1 MADSIYGLHV
11 CTRRVVAVETDASTS
26 GGSPTCRCGRLEF
39 VIDET
44 LWPAPAKLNLFLHV
58 TGRRPDGYHELQT
71 VFQLIDLSDTIAISV
86 REGGRIERPDGPV
99 GVDPEMDLTVRAA
112 RALQTAADCRLGAT
126 LRVRKRIPM
135 GGGLGGGSSD
145 AATVLLGLN
154 HLWGCGMSLD
164 ELARI
169 GLPLGAD
176 VPVFVRGSS
185 AWGQGVGEDLQPLQ
199 LPETWYVVIHP
210 GVSVGTH
217 EVFQSPELTRNSP
230 VITIRAFFQSG
241 GRNDCEPVVRAR
253 FPEVADALDWL
264 GQFASARLTGT
275 GSCIFAPCATAIDA
289 ERLAARV
296 PDRWTSYVARGLN
309 VSPVHE
315 LLLTRGPA

>member
-1 MADSIYGLHV
+1 V
-11 CTRRVVAVETDASTS
+11 T
-26 GGSPTCRCGRLEF
+26 
-39 VIDET
+39 DET

-71 VFQLIDLSDTIAISV
+71 VFQLIDLCDTIAISV
-86 REGGRIERPDGPV
+86 RADGQIERPDGPA
-99 GVDPEMDLTVRAA
+99 GVDPESDLTVRAA
-112 RALQTAADCRLGAT
+112 RALQAATGSRLGAT

-145 AATVLLGLN
+145 AASVLLGLN
-154 HLWGCGMSLD
+154 ELWGCRMPVD
-164 ELARI
+164 ELARL

-185 AWGQGVGEDLQPLQ
+185 AWGQGVGEDLQPLE
-199 LPETWYVVIHP
+199 LPESWYVVIHP
-210 GVSVGTH
+210 GVAVGTRD
-217 EVFQSPELTRNSP
+217 VFQSPELTRNSP
-230 VITIRAFFQSG
+230 IITIRDFFQSG
-241 GRNDCEPVVRAR
+241 GRNDCEPAVRAR

-264 GQFASARLTGT
+264 GRFAPARLTGT

-296 PDRWTSYVARGLN
+296 PDCWTSYVARGLN

-315 LLLTRGPA
+315 LLRARGASS

>member
-1 MADSIYGLHV
+1 M
-11 CTRRVVAVETDASTS
+11 T
-26 GGSPTCRCGRLEF
+26 
-39 VIDET
+39 DET

-71 VFQLIDLSDTIAISV
+71 VFQLIDLCDTISISV
-86 REGGRIERPDGPV
+86 CDDGRIDRPDGPP
-99 GVDPEMDLTVRAA
+99 GVDPEADLTVRAA
-112 RALQTAADCRLGAT
+112 RALQQATGCRFGAM

-154 HLWGCGMSLD
+154 EMWGCRLGLD
-164 ELARI
+164 ELARL

-176 VPVFVRGSS
+176 VPVFVRGFS
-185 AWGQGVGEDLQPLQ
+185 AWGQGVGEDLQPLE
-199 LPETWYVVIHP
+199 LPEAWYVVIHP
-210 GVSVGTH
+210 GVSVGTRD
-217 EVFQSPELTRNSP
+217 VFQSPELTRNSP

-264 GQFASARLTGT
+264 GRFAPARLTGT

-309 VSPVHE
+309 VSPVHAV
-315 LLLTRGPA
+315 LRARGSSA

>member
-1 MADSIYGLHV
+1 M
-11 CTRRVVAVETDASTS
+11 T
-26 GGSPTCRCGRLEF
+26 
-39 VIDET
+39 DET

-71 VFQLIDLSDTIAISV
+71 VFQLIDLCDTIAIAV
-86 REGGRIERPDGPV
+86 REDGRIERPDGPP
-99 GVDPEMDLTVRAA
+99 GVDPESDLTVRAA
-112 RALQTAADCRLGAT
+112 RALQQATGCKLGAT

-145 AATVLLGLN
+145 AASVLLGLN
-154 HLWGCGMSLD
+154 EVWGCGLAVD
-164 ELARI
+164 ALARL

-185 AWGQGVGEDLQPLQ
+185 AWGQGVGEDLQPLE
-199 LPETWYVVIHP
+199 LPESWYVVIHP
-210 GVSVGTH
+210 GVAVGTRD
-217 EVFQSPELTRNSP
+217 VFQSPELTRNSP

-253 FPEVADALDWL
+253 FPAVAEALDWL
-264 GQFASARLTGT
+264 EKYAPARLTGT

-309 VSPVHE
+309 VSPVHAM
-315 LLLTRGPA
+315 LRARGAAV